1 MAKLITL
8 NDLTRF
14 VTNIKNLIKNERT
27 SIENKLTGYVPK
39 KVHKTKYQIYC
50 QRPSGA
56 TIDPGGIQMIPYSS
70 TILETTIAYR
80 AKDGVLRGKTAPLA
94 NQEGKDLINR
104 EELTEKLGE
113 VGGGLK
119 WVDYSAE
126 IPRRNVYALCIGLVY
141 FSIGRG
147 IHYLLPVIGTCGDNS
162 VGVKH
167 HYERFLAT
175 HCVGGKGAY
184 SLQKQGDGY
193 AEQVILSDQILADG
207 ATAEWDTGDIM
218 KMLVKE

>member
-39 KVHKTKYQIYC
+39 KVHKTKYQMYC
-50 QRPSGA
+50 QRPSDA
-56 TIDPGGIQMIPYSS
+56 TIDPGGIQMISYSS
-70 TILETTIAYR
+70 TLLETTSAYR

-94 NQEGKDLINR
+94 NQGGNDLINR

-119 WVDYSAE
+119 WVDYSAA
-126 IPRRNVYALCIGLVY
+126 IPRQNIFAVMVGIGQTAHENGSYRFALPPVFAYGNVSYSYDLYKEDY
-141 FSIGRG
+141 FK
-147 IHYLLPVIGTCGDNS
+147 T
-162 VGVKH
+162 
-167 HYERFLAT
+167 
-175 HCVGGKGAY
+175 GGKGNFQLNP
-184 SLQKQGDGY
+184 SGLGY
-193 AEQVILSDQILADG
+193 NRTANLYNQTMADG
-207 ATAEWDTGDIM
+207 ANYDWNICEIM